1 MNLVRKDCGLSIRRQ
16 CRLLGVPRSR
26 LCRLRD
32 RRPKGS
38 DLELARV
45 LDRLHTEDPSAG
57 SRRLAALASGAL
69 GRPVNRKRA
78 QRVMRRMQIRSVRVR
93 RSTSESGVRL
103 LKFPYLLDG
112 MTVERPNQVWCS
124 DVTYVPMERGFMYLS
139 VVMDWR
145 SRRALGAAVS
155 NTPDAT
161 LTLEALEQALA
172 ATGCVPEIMNTDQG
186 CQYTSAAW
194 LQRLDALGVRISMD
208 GKGRWLD
215 NVVVERFWRSIKYE
229 SLYLWEIPDGRE
241 LKRRVLEYVWYY
253 NNRRPHQGLGNRTPE
268 EVYSKVHAA
277 CGGAAP

>member
-1 MNLVRKDCGLSIRRQ
+1 MNLVREDCGLSIRRQ

-26 LCRLRD
+26 LYRHRD
-32 RRPKGS
+32 RRPKDS

-45 LDRLHTEDPSAG
+45 LDRLHTEDPTAG
-57 SRRLAALASGAL
+57 SRRLAALASRAL
-69 GRPVNRKRA
+69 GRPVNRKRV

-93 RSTSESGVRL
+93 RSTSKSGVRL

-139 VVMDWR
+139 VVMDWH
-145 SRRALGAAVS
+145 SRRVLGAAVS
-155 NTPDAT
+155 NTPDAA
-161 LTLEALEQALA
+161 LTLEALDQALA

-194 LQRLDALGVRISMD
+194 LERLEALGVRISMD

-241 LKRRVLEYVWYY
+241 LKRRVSEYVSYY
-253 NNRRPHQGLGNRTPE
+253 NNRRPHQGLGNRTPD
-268 EVYSKVHAA
+268 EVYSENYAA
-277 CGGAAP
+277 